1 MCFHTHK
8 TVGFNFDIK
17 VDIIE
22 SITLF
27 SCRLVIPTKTKLAVG
42 ISAFLNLITK
52 IGQKETNNRLSCI
65 FEYRRYCRILF

>member
-8 TVGFNFDIK
+8 TVGYNFYNM

-27 SCRLVIPTKTKLAVG
+27 SCRLVIPTKTKLAIG
-42 ISAFLNLITK
+42 ISAFLNIITK
-52 IGQKETNNRLSCI
+52 IGQKETNKRLSFS
-65 FEYRRYCRILF
+65 FE